1 MPCLRVGEMKFC
13 QICGTENV
21 PIASGSFSLSGVQNS
36 PSINVSNCL
45 FPYMGGNYNSSQQ
58 CESTLH
64 YIDPSQHLE
73 AHLQD
78 AYKYLRL
85 MKDEYNHLTE
95 QDKEFT
101 NAVLNNLLTD
111 RQLSSSLALLK
122 RLTKS
127 ARPRSSSTH
136 VEIAY
141 DRKVKYLGS
150 LKARCIYLRNYKH
163 HLGILN
169 DSNSL

>member
-1 MPCLRVGEMKFC
+1 MKFC

-21 PIASGSFSLSGVQNS
+21 PIASGSFSLSAVQNS
-36 PSINVSNCL
+36 RCINVSNYP
-45 FPYMGGNYNSSQQ
+45 FPHTGGNYNSSQQ

-64 YIDPSQHLE
+64 YIDPNVDSQSLE

-111 RQLSSSLALLK
+111 RQLSASLALLK

-127 ARPRSSSTH
+127 DRPSSSSIP
-136 VEIAY
+136 VEIAF
-141 DRKVKYLGS
+141 DRKFKYLGN
-150 LKARCIYLRNYKH
+150 LKARCIYLRHYQH
-163 HLGILN
+163 YLGIFQ
-169 DSNSL
+169 